1 MRNRVILA
9 TLLATISTWGMS
21 FAANGKP
28 MIDPT
33 ISLGVLI
40 HLATLIVTIL
50 GAFFVAGR
58 FIERQKAEFLK
69 QIQTLHLDMTERI
82 GSLTERITVV
92 ESRMEDLWSWWKA
105 MRGGP

>member
-1 MRNRVILA
+1 MRARIVFA
-9 TLLATISTWGMS
+9 TLLGIAGTLGMA
-21 FAANGKP
+21 FAATERP
-28 MIDPT
+28 LIDPT

-58 FIERQKAEFLK
+58 FIERQKREFLER
-69 QIQTLHLDMTERI
+69 IQSLHLDMTEKL
-82 GSLTERITVV
+82 GSLTERVTVV
-92 ESRMEDLWSWWKA
+92 ESRMEDLWSWWKQ